1 VFDPGLG
8 HVRVGFFFSLYDF
21 TATIMDCREFPRDR
35 GAIPSKSRKN
45 KQREKYP
52 APGAGL
58 IAVGRPE
65 SRQSGPETSQI

>member
-35 GAIPSKSRKN
+35 GSDPFKITQKQTAREISR
-45 KQREKYP
+45 
-52 APGAGL
+52 AGCGTYSRW
-58 IAVGRPE
+58 ATRVKAKRP
-65 SRQSGPETSQI
+65 